1 MKYFYNYSFL
11 DRWMEANRDI
21 TNKQVMHAM
30 GTTSNTCLDSW
41 VRMKSPLP
49 TIALLRFCNAF
60 HVPLSAFIVD
70 ADAQG
75 EEDMEHVRPGVD
87 DQFEPDGGYIDN
99 DEKRKLGT
107 RALRNPLDVDRIK
120 SVVPGLT
127 SDGIAGNGG
136 APEHRHGRKE
146 EHREATASAPMDE
159 EEAMLPAGDKG
170 ETMLP
175 ASDKG
180 EIMLSAPGAEPDISM
195 TTLNRMLDIIAEQ
208 QKQIGEQQK
217 LISELTRRLN
227 SRQTECNHQQMGYES
242 PQPGYGMV
250 AEESHHHE

>member
-11 DRWMEANRDI
+11 DKWMEANGDI
-21 TNKQVMHAM
+21 TNKQIMKAL

-41 VRMKSPLP
+41 VQMKSPLP

-70 ADAQG
+70 ADSQM
-75 EEDMEHVRPGVD
+75 EEGDDGMEHVRPGID

-127 SDGIAGNGG
+127 SDEIAGNGG
-136 APEHRHGRKE
+136 AESRGERTE
-146 EHREATASAPMDE
+146 EKTEEDTTSTIPSPAVKTASAP
-159 EEAMLPAGDKG
+159 A
-170 ETMLP
+170 
-175 ASDKG
+175 
-180 EIMLSAPGAEPDISM
+180 AEPDISM
-195 TTLNRMLDIIAEQ
+195 ATLNRMLDIIAEQ
-208 QKQIGEQQK
+208 QKQIGDQQK
-217 LISELTRRLN
+217 LISELTRRLE
-227 SRQTECNHQQMGYES
+227 SQQPSYN
-242 PQPGYGMV
+242 MV
-250 AEESHHHE
+250 AEEIRREK

>member
-11 DRWMEANRDI
+11 DKWMEANGDI
-21 TNKQVMHAM
+21 TNKQIMKAL

-41 VRMKSPLP
+41 VQMKSPLP

-70 ADAQG
+70 ADSQM
-75 EEDMEHVRPGVD
+75 EEGDDGMEHVRPGID

-127 SDGIAGNGG
+127 SDEIAGKGG
-136 APEHRHGRKE
+136 DPEHRHGRKE
-146 EHREATASAPMDE
+146 EHSEAAASTPMNE
-159 EEAMLPAGDKG
+159 NVAMLPA
-170 ETMLP
+170 
-175 ASDKG
+175 A
-180 EIMLSAPGAEPDISM
+180 GAEPDISM

-208 QKQIGEQQK
+208 QKQIGDQQK
-217 LISELTRRLN
+217 LISELTRRLE
-227 SRQTECNHQQMGYES
+227 SQQPSYN
-242 PQPGYGMV
+242 MV
-250 AEESHHHE
+250 AEEIHREK

>member
-1 MKYFYNYSFL
+1 MEYFYNYSFL
-11 DRWMEANRDI
+11 DKWMEANGDI
-21 TNKQVMHAM
+21 TNKQIMKAL

-70 ADAQG
+70 ADSQM
-75 EEDMEHVRPGVD
+75 EEGDDGMEHVRPGID

-127 SDGIAGNGG
+127 SDEIAGKGG
-136 APEHRHGRKE
+136 DPEHRHGRKE
-146 EHREATASAPMDE
+146 EHSEAAASAPMNENVAMLPAADKG
-159 EEAMLPAGDKG
+159 EAMLPA
-170 ETMLP
+170 
-175 ASDKG
+175 A
-180 EIMLSAPGAEPDISM
+180 GAEPDISM

-208 QKQIGEQQK
+208 QKQIGDQQK
-217 LISELTRRLN
+217 LISELTRRLE
-227 SRQTECNHQQMGYES
+227 SQQPSYN
-242 PQPGYGMV
+242 MV
-250 AEESHHHE
+250 AEEIRREK

>member
-21 TNKQVMHAM
+21 TNKQVMRAM

-70 ADAQG
+70 ADAQD
-75 EEDMEHVRPGVD
+75 EDMEHVRPDVN
-87 DQFEPDGGYIDN
+87 DQFEPDGGYLGN
-99 DEKRKLGT
+99 DAKRQLGT
-107 RALRNPLDVDRIK
+107 RALRDPLDVDRIK

-136 APEHRHGRKE
+136 VLGTSAGKQGAAAGSGAVVEMASGEDSVPMAEKAHAKAIEH
-146 EHREATASAPMDE
+146 
-159 EEAMLPAGDKG
+159 
-170 ETMLP
+170 
-175 ASDKG
+175 
-180 EIMLSAPGAEPDISM
+180 DISM
-195 TTLNRMLDIIAEQ
+195 DMLNRMLDIIAEQ
-208 QKQIGEQQK
+208 QKQIGDQQK
-217 LISELTRRLN
+217 LIGELTHRLN
-227 SRQTECNHQQMGYES
+227 SQQTGDNLMQTGYDTQQGGIWDGGGRDAPS
-242 PQPGYGMV
+242 
-250 AEESHHHE
+250 